1 MQIID
6 GKKIRDKILAKIKKE
21 VTSLSFKPIFCD
33 VLVGD
38 DRVSMQYVRMK
49 KQNAE
54 KIGILFHNANFS
66 ASIKTQDLIEEIK
79 ILNKIP
85 NMCGIIVQL
94 PLPKTLDY
102 KAVMDA
108 IDPRLDVD
116 CLGTVAGDKF
126 YKGEVNFGF
135 PTALACMTLLNSLN
149 LNSNPL
155 TSLRT
160 RKIVVLGQ
168 GELVGKPVTA
178 LLKFRGLNPTII
190 TRKTPARDAYGI
202 SVTDGENKKE
212 IIKQADVIIS
222 GIGKGKYITGDM
234 IKKGAIIIDAGT
246 SESGESSSNTRTNV
260 VGDVDFE
267 SVKDM
272 ASFLSPVPGGVGPV
286 TIAMLF
292 NNVLKVAKSLGTA
305 RGNFA
310 ESNI

>member
-94 PLPKTLDY
+94 PLPKTLDG
-102 KAVMDA
+102 KAIMDA
-108 IDPRLDVD
+108 IDPHLDVD
-116 CLGTVAGDKF
+116 CLGTVASDKF
-126 YKGEVNFGF
+126 YKGEINFGF
-135 PTALACMTLLNSLN
+135 PTALACMALLDYLN
-149 LNSNPL
+149 LDFKGK
-155 TSLRT
+155 
-160 RKIVVLGQ
+160 KIVVLGQ

-178 LLKFRGLNPTII
+178 LLQFRGFYPDIV
-190 TRKTPARDAYGI
+190 RSKT
-202 SVTDGENKKE
+202 ENKKE

-234 IKKGAIIIDAGT
+234 IKRGAIIIDAGT
-246 SESGESSSNTRTNV
+246 SESGESSSNTPTNV

-267 SVKDM
+267 SVKGV
-272 ASFLSPVPGGVGPV
+272 ASFISPVPGGVGPV